1 MCNRLQSIDCIEHY
15 GFGNHIH
22 GKPTKKQKATK
33 IIKRKTMK
41 TLNRKNTN
49 LESTAPIKI
58 IQFGEGNFLRAF
70 VDYAFQKL
78 NQEANFDAGIA
89 VVQPIDRGMVKMLND
104 QDGLYTLFLKG
115 IQKGKEIQHKE
126 LITNIVKGV
135 DPYSNFQDYLS
146 LAKEEELQFII
157 SNTTEA
163 GIAYVNTDTMDIQ
176 PPSSFPAKLTLLLH
190 ERFKHFKGDANKGLT
205 IIPCELI
212 NHNSDNL
219 KEIILKYA
227 DDWKLGEDFKTWL
240 NTHSTFHN
248 TLVDR
253 IVPGYPKDEI
263 EAYNAQLDYRDN
275 LIVAAETFFLWV
287 IEGDEKLKE
296 KLPFHKTDLDV
307 KIVADMQPYRT
318 RKVRILNGAHTA
330 MVPFSLLYGNTTV
343 KQTVDNDFTGTFVN
357 NAIFNEINHTLPMA
371 KEELDSFAEEV
382 LDRFRNPFIIHNLS
396 SIALNS
402 VSKFK
407 VRVLP
412 SLLQYADTHKKIPTN
427 LTFSFAALIRFYKG
441 SWKGENLPVNDSD
454 DIVNAFAK
462 IWESNNYLEIAKKVL
477 SNAEY
482 WGEDL
487 TQVVNLTEAV
497 ALALEEIDTNGIEVG
512 FANYSKRY

>member
-1 MCNRLQSIDCIEHY
+1 M
-15 GFGNHIH
+15 
-22 GKPTKKQKATK
+22 K
-33 IIKRKTMK
+33 I
-41 TLNRKNTN
+41 LNRTNTN
-49 LESTAPIKI
+49 LQSTPPIKVV
-58 IQFGEGNFLRAF
+58 QFGEGNFLRAF

-78 NQEANFDAGIA
+78 NEAVNFDAGIA

-126 LITNIVKGV
+126 LITNIVKGI
-135 DPYSNFQDYLS
+135 DPYSNFEDYLN
-146 LAKEEELQFII
+146 LAKEESLQFII

-163 GIAYVNTDTMDIQ
+163 GIAYVETDTMEMQ

-190 ERFKHFKGDANKGLT
+190 HRFQHFKGAANKGLT

-212 NHNSDNL
+212 NYNSDSL
-219 KEIILKYA
+219 KEIILKYSN
-227 DDWKLGEDFKTWL
+227 DWKLEEDFKTWL
-240 NTHSTFHN
+240 NVHCSFHN

-263 EAYNAQLDYRDN
+263 EAYNAQLSYKDN

-307 KIVADMQPYRT
+307 KIVEDMQPYRT

-343 KQTVDNDFTGTFVN
+343 KQTVDNDFTGAFVN
-357 NAIFNEINHTLPMA
+357 NAIFNEINLTLPMD
-371 KEELDSFAEEV
+371 KKELDSFAEEV

-402 VSKFK
+402 ISKFK

-412 SLLQYADTHKKIPTN
+412 SLLEYIALNKKLPTN
-427 LTFSFAALIRFYKG
+427 LTFAFAALIRFYKG
-441 SWKGENLPVNDSD
+441 TWKGESLPINDSA
-454 DIVNAFAK
+454 DIVDAFAE
-462 IWESNNYLEIAKKVL
+462 IWKSDDYAEIAVKTL
-477 SNAEY
+477 GNTAY

-487 TQVVNLTEAV
+487 TQKENLTDAV
-497 ALALEEIDTNGIEVG
+497 ALALKEIDDNGIEIG
-512 FANYSKRY
+512 FANFSKRY